1 VFERFTEKAI
11 KVIML
16 AQEEARRMGHNFVGT
31 EQILLGLCGEGTGIA
46 ARVLRAH
53 NIKLKDLRV
62 TVLGIIGK
70 GSGNVSVQIP
80 FTPRAK
86 KLLEAGWNIARD
98 LEHNYIGTEHL
109 LLGLLEVEGAVA
121 KQVLSK
127 HNVDLEKIRI
137 DVIDFVQTAQKKQSL
152 ASANPAHATVQDQSE
167 RLVESSVPIKSQAL
181 VRSAKGP
188 VEKSNVADLF
198 SQLTIIVMQLA
209 QQEARRVGSMK
220 LELQHLLLG
229 ILLEGSSEA
238 ARLLA
243 AKGIKLDDLRLVAFP
258 EEVELSTDSVVLDFE
273 LSKQVFAA
281 VEMASIVARKY
292 GGTLVTPEHLLFAL
306 LSYEESRA
314 VKGLQKLG
322 VNIELFVDELRT
334 LMQALV
340 PHKQFAESNS
350 VTESNVAEPYN
361 KQDLPF
367 TVDDA
372 GTGAPVN
379 LSNRSIQVV
388 MEAMKGAHALGH
400 NFVSTE
406 FLLLGL
412 FSSAGGGA
420 KHALLA
426 HGASAEMVRLVIE
439 RLLGVGPGSTDL
451 PVPSTANS
459 RETFQLAVEQSRRL
473 SSGVVE
479 PEHLLL
485 ALLQITDSNAYRILD
500 NLNVNLAEV
509 NEQLLQSITPLSP
522 PTPNKSKFI
531 GPISKVSANSQT
543 QSTGGEAQIEQALVL
558 TDMVEHSIILATEE
572 AHRLGHVEVDT
583 DHVLLGLIREPDG
596 LASLALHVWDV
607 KTKELRQESENMPGR
622 EKADSPCESRC
633 GSKVNELILAARMLA
648 QEARQKHVGTG
659 HVLLA
664 LVADEDSAGLKV
676 LRNLSID
683 VDRLKKTLI
692 NANAAPQGGSSFSA
706 LVPLAKQKGF
716 ERFSDEALKALMF
729 AKEESSRL
737 GHCQIDSQFLL
748 LGICDE
754 RLNKGA
760 ERLRKIG
767 ISLDDLRFE
776 VEHITGH
783 GDGDCGSEIVFCE
796 RSLQILRWS
805 FETVIASG
813 IEVIRPEHLFVA
825 LISEESGPAY
835 ELLQQFNVSVERMQL
850 DSILNLRLEA
860 REFRVESSR
869 EKVKSLIDFRHSS
882 ILELLSDKAIDVILR
897 AQQEALALSHNRILP
912 CHLLLALWG
921 ERIGI
926 AVKAAA
932 IAGLSV
938 ERLRS
943 SIRSLGDAELQD
955 QPPIRF
961 SIQAEN
967 ALVAARVTSELCKSR
982 SIEPDHLLIG
992 VFKGDSCSNLF
1003 DRNFG
1008 YYDYKQLALMLLQS
1022 NYPTL
1027 FAPKHTV
1034 QTVSS
1039 QPAFFKLTDCDIDRV
1054 LERAADGT
1062 EKLAMRIFS
1071 SSAQNAIRLAVI
1083 EARRLGRAQVG
1094 TDHLLVGILSGEDSV
1109 AATAMTA
1116 IGVTRGSLVT
1126 AIEREYGRGSCLETR
1141 ELPFSKNAILALE
1154 EAYKTSKSFGLSEIG
1169 IDQLI
1174 IGILNIQKVVDRGS
1188 FSREDCAGVTI
1199 LRSLSVDIGYLR
1211 QLIFDRMSAP
1221 RTEDR
1226 VEARPGIET
1235 GSRKEDQVLPLSK
1248 RFTYSDA
1255 AIKRFDNFAADSLKA
1270 ILIAHEEAR
1279 EKRLSLVGTEQIL
1292 LALILE
1298 PEGKAGVILQ
1308 SLGVTAQRV
1317 RAEIERFVQAGSGV
1331 SHGGEPYTSEAI
1343 GVFHLA
1349 RRGAHFIEGKVGT
1362 EHLLLGIVTNPRY
1375 FASIILQRAGVDVAK
1390 LQEIMAEEQAA
1401 ISALREA
1408 AAQTNQ
1414 TIEKL
1419 CESLPVVDYQAAI
1432 AVPGVRLDTSQE
1444 TLDAEHTRES
1454 IQGALQ
1460 GMISDQSL
1468 GLPKGD
1474 WIALKE
1480 RFTANLHTV
1489 IDGAKADS
1497 CNRNNG
1503 IVDAPQLLFALLN
1516 LPTNSCAYHLTTLNI
1531 DRFALRNR
1539 LDRLLQG
1546 TRPSSSSAFVGF
1558 SALADKLLL
1567 RAFQLSIFEGGG
1579 WVQTKHLLLALIES
1593 NDEKFFPFLVAMQL
1607 RSDEVVGGSTL
1618 MPPMLAELTL
1628 ASRLLVNGLSQA
1640 SFKVTATAERAMK
1653 FAASEA
1659 KQMGHNFVGTEQVML
1674 GLIAAGDGV
1683 AGQVL
1688 LTYGLSLTDV
1698 RRSVR
1703 AIIGLG
1709 SGNVADEIPFTPRTQ
1724 RMLDLSL
1731 CEAQRLQH
1739 DEIGTGHILLG
1750 LLREGHGVAARVLTE
1765 MGLSLDK
1772 LIEVTEGKLLEDAA
1786 KKSSSISVNDDA
1798 TSDQAYEQ

>member
-1 VFERFTEKAI
+1 MFERCNDHALR
-11 KVIML
+11 VLML
-16 AQEEARRMGHNFVGT
+16 AQDEARRSGHNLVG
-31 EQILLGLCGEGTGIA
+31 C
-46 ARVLRAH
+46 
-53 NIKLKDLRV
+53 
-62 TVLGIIGK
+62 
-70 GSGNVSVQIP
+70 
-80 FTPRAK
+80 
-86 KLLEAGWNIARD
+86 
-98 LEHNYIGTEHL
+98 EHV
-109 LLGLLEVEGAVA
+109 LLGLLRNGSTPVA
-121 KQVLSK
+121 KIL
-127 HNVDLEKIRI
+127 
-137 DVIDFVQTAQKKQSL
+137 
-152 ASANPAHATVQDQSE
+152 
-167 RLVESSVPIKSQAL
+167 
-181 VRSAKGP
+181 RSHK
-188 VEKSNVADLF
+188 L
-198 SQLTIIVMQLA
+198 
-209 QQEARRVGSMK
+209 K
-220 LELQHLLLG
+220 LESLRAALLKIVGQGNDNIAPEIPHSETVRRALELAWSAARDLDQNYIGAEHLLLG
-229 ILLEGSSEA
+229 ILALDGGIAQKVLKKNNVDRAKLKSQILSSLQFANQQQPGGSRNPSSASQPSPIRSTVTNKINTAEFFSDFTVKSMQLSEEEANGAGSTKLELHHLLLGILGQRTNRAALLLSSQKVRLDPLRLAIFEGDDRPAEFTAAKLELSIQVVTALEMALVA
-238 ARLLA
+238 ARNAGCLLIA
-243 AKGIKLDDLRLVAFP
+243 
-258 EEVELSTDSVVLDFE
+258 
-273 LSKQVFAA
+273 
-281 VEMASIVARKY
+281 
-292 GGTLVTPEHLLFAL
+292 PEHLLLAL
-306 LSYEESRA
+306 LSYEESKA
-314 VKGLQKLG
+314 VKALQKLG
-322 VNIELFVDELRT
+322 VNIELLVEELRNAIRGEAPT
-334 LMQALV
+334 R
-340 PHKQFAESNS
+340 HNI
-350 VTESNVAEPYN
+350 VANQQKHSGGGKLPEA
-361 KQDLPF
+361 KSDLPF
-367 TVDDA
+367 TIDNA
-372 GTGAPVN
+372 ESGAPVN

-509 NEQLLQSITPLSP
+509 NEQLLQSITPLFS

-543 QSTGGEAQIEQALVL
+543 QSTQGEAQIEPALVL

-692 NANAAPQGGSSFSA
+692 NTNAAPQGGSSFSA

-716 ERFSDEALKALMF
+716 ERFSDEAIKSLMF
-729 AKEESSRL
+729 AREEASRL
-737 GHCQIDSQFLL
+737 GHAVIDSQFLL

-767 ISLDDLRFE
+767 ISLHDLRFD
-776 VEHITGH
+776 VERLTGH
-783 GDGDCGSEIVFCE
+783 GQGASSSEIVF
-796 RSLQILRWS
+796 STFS
-805 FETVIASG
+805 FQAMRHAFDAVVSSG
-813 IEVIRPEHLFVA
+813 LEVIKPEHLFVG
-825 LISEESGPAY
+825 IIVEENGPAY
-835 ELLQQFNVSVERMQL
+835 TLLQQFTVSIDRLRASTAIRLQKKGLELTPVAETDQFRL
-850 DSILNLRLEA
+850 LFDLGSESIY
-860 REFRVESSR
+860 
-869 EKVKSLIDFRHSS
+869 
-882 ILELLSDKAIDVILR
+882 ELLSHPSLVVLRRCFEDAQSLSQKLIEPSDIL
-897 AQQEALALSHNRILP
+897 LGLLSWRS
-912 CHLLLALWG
+912 
-921 ERIGI
+921 GI

-932 IAGLSV
+932 ITGISISRMRGSV
-938 ERLRS
+938 QRMKS
-943 SIRSLGDAELQD
+943 SFGSLTEAVA
-955 QPPIRF
+955 F
-961 SIQAEN
+961 SESTRA
-967 ALVAARVTSELCKSR
+967 ALTSARVMAELCKS
-982 SIEPDHLLIG
+982 STIEPDHLLCGILKHDSCIQLFANLNYNYQDYQNTVMLLLKANEPGLFPANEVSPDTPEQPPFLNLTDKDRDKLFGG
-992 VFKGDSCSNLF
+992 VGDS
-1003 DRNFG
+1003 
-1008 YYDYKQLALMLLQS
+1008 
-1022 NYPTL
+1022 PE
-1027 FAPKHTV
+1027 KH
-1034 QTVSS
+1034 
-1039 QPAFFKLTDCDIDRV
+1039 
-1054 LERAADGT
+1054 
-1062 EKLAMRIFS
+1062 AMKIFS
-1071 SSAQNAIRLAVI
+1071 VTAQSAIMLAIA
-1083 EARRLGRAQVG
+1083 EGRRLGRTDVG
-1094 TDHLLVGILSGEDSV
+1094 TDLLLLGVLSGEDSV
-1109 AATAMTA
+1109 SATILQA
-1116 IGVTRGSLVT
+1116 IGITSGSIRG
-1126 AIEREYGRGSCLETR
+1126 AIEKEYGVVSGHIKAD
-1141 ELPFSKNAILALE
+1141 LPFSKNTIIAFEKAFE
-1154 EAYKTSKSFGLSEIG
+1154 TSRRFGLKTIGPDQLLIG
-1169 IDQLI
+1169 IISQ
-1174 IGILNIQKVVDRGS
+1174 QKVLDRGS
-1188 FSREDCAGVTI
+1188 LSREDCAGVTI

-1221 RTEDR
+1221 RMEDT
-1226 VEARPGIET
+1226 VGTRPGIET
-1235 GSRKEDQVLPLSK
+1235 GSRNEDQVLPLSK

-1317 RAEIERFVQAGSGV
+1317 RAEIERFVQGGSGV

-1349 RRGAHFIEGKVGT
+1349 RRGADFIEGKVGT

-1401 ISALREA
+1401 ISALTETT
-1408 AAQTNQ
+1408 AQTNQ

-1419 CESLPVVDYQAAI
+1419 RESLPVVDYQAAI
-1432 AVPGVRLDTSQE
+1432 AAPGVLLDSSQE
-1444 TLDAEHTRES
+1444 TLDAEHIRES

-1480 RFTANLHTV
+1480 RFTANLRTV

-1531 DRFALRNR
+1531 DRFVLRNR

-1546 TRPSSSSAFVGF
+1546 TSPSSSSAFVGF

-1593 NDEKFFPFLVAMQL
+1593 NDEKLFPFLVALQL

-1618 MPPMLAELTL
+1618 MPPMLAEPTR
-1628 ASRLLVNGLSQA
+1628 ASRLLVDGLSHA

-1659 KQMGHNFVGTEQVML
+1659 RQMGHNFVGTEQVML

-1688 LTYGLSLTDV
+1688 LAYGLSLTDV
-1698 RRSVR
+1698 RRRVR

-1709 SGNVADEIPFTPRTQ
+1709 SGNVADEVPFTPRTQ
-1724 RMLDLSL
+1724 RILDLSL

-1765 MGLSLDK
+1765 MGLSLDR

-1786 KKSSSISVNDDA
+1786 KKSSGIGVNDDA
-1798 TSDQAYEQ
+1798 TSDSAYEL